1 MKDILKII
9 AVVILAVAVIAIAV
23 TITKTE
29 NLKSGIVIRKSHT
42 PSRGISQPIISMVQ
56 GHTRII
62 PRVMI
67 YSEKWEIMV
76 QSGKKTEWWDVSQEV
91 YNETEIGDRVN
102 R

>member
-1 MKDILKII
+1 MKYMLKII
-9 AVVILAVAVIAIAV
+9 AVLILAVTVIVIATA
-23 TITKTE
+23 ITKTE

-42 PSRGISQPIISMVQ
+42 PSRGVSQPIISMVQ

-67 YSEKWEIMV
+67 YPEKWEIMV
-76 QSGKKTEWWDVSQEV
+76 QSGKKTEWWSVSQDV
-91 YNETEIGDRVN
+91 YSETEIGDHVN